1 MSLYNNIPQA
11 KLRWLDGISFETG
24 QNLLIG
30 ATGANLSWLPPEI
43 ASQIEDDKTY
53 VMTISD
59 SDSREVVAISKYYSG
74 WRLIRGLEGTAPKDW
89 PTLSRVYQSFTAHQL
104 AYLIRKAANIP
115 LAPSDIFGV
124 YIGTINQSGTD
135 YWIYA
140 APPDDTTNAQ
150 FKVTGTATDSYSET
164 EGALNMQDIIAEGL
178 SDHPAA
184 EYCANYR
191 GGGFE
196 DWYLPSTGELMALQ
210 AAKPDLDVTYKRED
224 MLSSTCVQEGG
235 GNPSWEGQ
243 LYFVNPTG
251 SGRVVVGLKNQDYLN
266 LVIPFRRVLPP
277 A

>member
-1 MSLYNNIPQA
+1 MSLYSNIPQS

-24 QNLLIG
+24 QDLLIG
-30 ATGANLSWLPPEI
+30 ATGANSSWLPPAI

-59 SDSREVVAISKYYSG
+59 SDSREVVAISKSYSG
-74 WRLIRGLEGTAPKDW
+74 WKLIRGLEGTAPKEW
-89 PTLSRVYQSFTAHQL
+89 PKLSRVYQSFTAHQL
-104 AYLIRKAANIP
+104 AYLIRKASNIP
-115 LAPSDIFGV
+115 LAPSDNWGV
-124 YIGTINQSGTD
+124 YIGTINQSGSD

-150 FKVTGTATDSYSET
+150 FKVAGTPTDSYSET

-178 SDHPAA
+178 ADHPAA

-191 GGGFE
+191 GGGFK

-210 AAKPDLDVTYKRED
+210 NAKPDLDAAYKRES
-224 MLSSTCVQEGG
+224 MLSSTCVLEGG
-235 GNPSWEGQ
+235 GNPSWKGQ
-243 LYFVNPTG
+243 VYFVEPTG
-251 SGRVVVGLKNQDYLN
+251 SGRVTVGLKTWDFSN
-266 LVIPFRRVLPP
+266 LVIPFRRVLSP